1 MQETK
6 LQDLLDTTLLPFGF
20 ERNKRGIPVYKRAF
34 NGQTQE
40 IGLRKGVTGG
50 KEFSV
55 YFEVPEEDTFYEL
68 SHLCPLKNSYWWP
81 ENLSEELANSLHKQ
95 LKDIALA
102 YFNSNPKN
110 SIANAHDIEVLQKLL
125 LPENNFKKFEGGYW
139 RIRGDVIDIIDI
151 ELLVNNL
158 FAYIYLSVWHRE
170 LADENVEFNPKN
182 ITRITSCTTGNDR
195 IDNNPNSTY
204 FNVSKGLINITSQ
217 ISSTITDYFDSIK
230 TIDNVKDKVRPEF
243 RCYIKSA

>member
-1 MQETK
+1 MQEIK
-6 LQDLLDTTLLPFGF
+6 LKDLLDDTLLPFGF
-20 ERNKRGIPVYKRAF
+20 ERNKRGIPVYKRDC

-40 IGLRKGVTGG
+40 IGLRKGITGE

-102 YFNSNPKN
+102 YFNSNPEN
-110 SIANAHDIEVLQKLL
+110 SITDAHDIEALQELL
-125 LPENNFKKFEGGYW
+125 LPENNFMKCEGGYW
-139 RIRGDVIDIIDI
+139 RIRGDVIDIVDV

-158 FAYIYLSVWHRE
+158 FAYVYLTVWHRDLVDGKE
-170 LADENVEFNPKN
+170 EFKPQN
-182 ITRITSCTTGNDR
+182 ITRITSCSTGNNR
-195 IDNNPNSTY
+195 IDDNPNSTY
-204 FNVSKGLINITSQ
+204 FTVSRGLVNISNQ
-217 ISSTITDYFDSIK
+217 ICPTITNYFGSIK
-230 TIDNVKDKVRPEF
+230 TVDHVKEKVRPEF
-243 RCYIKSA
+243 KCYIKSA